1 MNYIAYIVTA
11 LSIIGTVANSY
22 QKRWC
27 FFIWLFTN
35 SFWCTYNLTN
45 GMRAQ
50 ALLYLFN
57 GVTCIIGLCKWRKR
71 KRE

>member
-11 LSIIGTVANSY
+11 LSIAGTVANSL

-27 FFIWLFTN
+27 FWVWLVTN
-35 SFWCTYNLTN
+35 SFWCTYNCIN

-57 GVTCIIGLCKWRKR
+57 GVTCIIGLCKWKR
-71 KRE
+71 GAGK